1 MAVQPAGRQRRTRKR
16 RTRDSELGRSQRVR
30 IIIALKKSQGLAVAE
45 LSHQLGLSYMGIK
58 QHCNELERE
67 GFLDR
72 WRRPKPVGRPEIVYR
87 LTPKAR
93 GFFRTAGS
101 GLTLDIL
108 SAAKQLFGAA
118 AAEKLLFAVFNQ
130 MAEQYAAEISAQDP
144 LVRAEHLADLRAAE
158 GYLTEFVGTPQPML
172 IDYHSPLLEVV
183 ESYPLVTRLET
194 EMLARVVGVPL
205 RRDES
210 RASDLYCCRFTLVLD
225 AQAPRFEKVTLG

>member
-1 MAVQPAGRQRRTRKR
+1 MVVQPSGRQRRTRKR
-16 RTRDSELGRSQRVR
+16 RSRDSELGRSQRVR
-30 IIIALKKSQGLAVAE
+30 IIVALKKSQGLAVAE
-45 LSHQLGLSYMGIK
+45 LSRQLGLSYMGIK

-108 SAAKQLFGAA
+108 NAAKQLFGTA

-130 MAEQYAAEISAQDP
+130 MAEQYGEEINGQDP
-144 LVRAEHLADLRAAE
+144 FARAEQLADLRAAE
-158 GYLTEFVGTPQPML
+158 GFLTEFVGTPEPML
-172 IDYHSPLLEVV
+172 IDYHSPLLDVV
-183 ESYPLVTRLET
+183 ERYPLVARLET
-194 EMLARVVGVPL
+194 EMLSRVVGVPL
-205 RRDES
+205 RREES
-210 RASDLYCCRFTLVLD
+210 RASDLYRCRFALVLD
-225 AQAPRFEKVTLG
+225 VQTSPFEKITPG

>member
-210 RASDLYCCRFTLVLD
+210 RASDLYCCRFALVLD
-225 AQAPRFEKVTLG
+225 ARAPRFEKVTLG